1 MLEKFLN
8 MSFITENTIVF
19 SIIYMK
25 SFSIRYS
32 ILLVR
37 WKDMLAFIAAWFSLP
52 WKPIYTFNSSKRH
65 WEYNSVNICK
75 IWQIENLLNI
85 LYVLSNHQNISYHC
99 SQQDTHKMCET
110 VINAEVSLNSIPKVF
125 WCILPPAI
133 LFMVDLIFHHWI
145 LDF

>member
-37 WKDMLAFIAAWFSLP
+37 WKDMLAFIAA
-52 WKPIYTFNSSKRH
+52 
-65 WEYNSVNICK
+65 
-75 IWQIENLLNI
+75 
-85 LYVLSNHQNISYHC
+85 
-99 SQQDTHKMCET
+99 
-110 VINAEVSLNSIPKVF
+110 
-125 WCILPPAI
+125 
-133 LFMVDLIFHHWI
+133 
-145 LDF
+145 